1 MNSIQEFFPVEEFKD
16 ITNSSRTSST
26 HHNSESELLMMDRSI
41 YCVYPDWSISWK
53 TILTGVTVLIM
64 LLAVVWYNPD
74 CYQLGFCHS
83 KSLPSVSHFVGRE
96 EDIRNITGYLDFY
109 TSDVQVVHIVGP
121 PGFGKSTLAMK
132 IGEILLTR
140 KRVKVYYV
148 DLRTV
153 KDIDSMSD
161 MVMRSIVDSL
171 KYKITFSRLEKW
183 VRDQYSETLI
193 ILDNCD
199 ELFEYVNEEFCR
211 AIKSLTIAS
220 SRNNVRY
227 ILTSQKHV
235 TDIGNFRL
243 HAIYNLS
250 SEASIQLLGEVA
262 PSLTDDQKRQ
272 IADLTG
278 NVPLAIEVVGAIF
291 KFPDA
296 PTAEEVVQGLRENL
310 VSTLSPDELH
320 SKVDVSMGV
329 AYSYLSP
336 ELKQLCVNL
345 SHFPDKFSKESA
357 VAIFNFRGQMLDKL
371 VQRSLLQYERSQKQF
386 HYHQLLKMFF
396 TQVSVGKDA
405 EKLQYY
411 FNSRYQ
417 YHFAQLLQKAIPDN
431 VKKLEME
438 ILYNEVHNILHMFTL
453 FISHKHANYTFFA
466 IKTVS
471 HEFRI
476 NILLR
481 FLPPLTPLLLLKCLD
496 SYSEDE
502 RASVES
508 FFETYIRVVILA
520 VKSKPKVRHA
530 IKLLSTKRKE
540 VDKRYKNGTLSPHM
554 YTQFY
559 TILGNYYN
567 EIGDVEKSNRCYS
580 KILRKTHNELDHCYP
595 ICDYFSLS
603 VAYQNIGDIEMA
615 FNFRK
620 VAYHQIPLL
629 YRMDEIRLLLHLYN
643 DYMNTSLGYDFTEAE
658 AFAVEI
664 TQRAYQYLLNAD
676 RSEYSED
683 IYYMAIEF
691 FRSQNLEVIV
701 VELQEKMV
709 ASGIPCDCD
718 ETLKGGEYLKKTR
731 ELFLFPTDDPNVSP
745 EILCNHKCAI
755 NRGDSAIGSFRKQYY
770 HLAIWY
776 GEQSYA
782 SADNLGESYAEY
794 KCVPSLFVGK
804 SYYELGNYSA
814 ANVWLHGALQCLNK
828 AIRHNFLSFPL
839 RDARCES
846 CIRLFLTGEVSNI
859 FCYVHIVCDIVIC
872 CIVLLLFLLV
882 CPCLVWKEYF
892 GPQEITLSTTT
903 SLMEQKHSF
912 VWTQINVISNSVD
925 ISQQWT
931 NTLLLVLFIIAVCC
945 YYYLTMCCCLYV
957 CRTKIVVRKS
967 VTIFIVIF
975 LAIDELLYYFS
986 Y

>member
-1 MNSIQEFFPVEEFKD
+1 
-16 ITNSSRTSST
+16 
-26 HHNSESELLMMDRSI
+26 
-41 YCVYPDWSISWK
+41 
-53 TILTGVTVLIM
+53 M
-64 LLAVVWYNPD
+64 LLAVVWSSTD
-74 CYQLGFCHS
+74 CYQLGLCHS

-96 EDIRNITGYLDFY
+96 EDIHNITGYLDFY

-132 IGEILLTR
+132 IGEIFLR
-140 KRVKVYYV
+140 NWVSVHYV
-148 DLRTV
+148 DVGQKMV
-153 KDIDSMSD
+153 KDIDTLAEKIVLSMVESRKTK
-161 MVMRSIVDSL
+161 V
-171 KYKITFSRLEKW
+171 TFSDLEEKIQK
-183 VRDQYSETLI
+183 QYSKALI

-199 ELFEYVNEEFCR
+199 EILEHSKEEFLS
-211 AIKSLTIAS
+211 ALKSLIALS
-220 SRNNVRY
+220 QKRVRY
-227 ILTSQKHV
+227 LLTSQKWV
-235 TDIGNFRL
+235 ADIGNFRL

-250 SEASIQLLGEVA
+250 SEAAIQLLGAVA

-278 NVPLAIEVVGAIF
+278 NVPLALQVVGAIF

-296 PTAEEVVQGLRENL
+296 PTAEEVLQGLRANL

-329 AYSYLSP
+329 AYSYLTP

-345 SHFPDKFSKESA
+345 SHFPGKFSKESA
-357 VAIFNFRGQMLDKL
+357 VAIFNFKGKMLDKL

-396 TQVSVGKDA
+396 SQVSDGKDA

-411 FNSRYQ
+411 FNSQYQ
-417 YHFAQLLQKAIPDN
+417 LHFAQLLQKAIPDN
-431 VKKLEME
+431 VKKLELE

-453 FISHKHANYTFFA
+453 FISHKHVNYTFFA
-466 IKTVS
+466 IKTIS

-476 NILLR
+476 KFLLR
-481 FLPPLTPLLLLKCLD
+481 FLPPYTPLLLLERLD

-530 IKLLSTKRKE
+530 IQLLSTKRKE

-603 VAYQNIGDIEMA
+603 VAYQNIGDIELA
-615 FNFRK
+615 FTFRK
-620 VAYHQIPLL
+620 AAYRQMPFLS
-629 YRMDEIRLLLHLYN
+629 RMDEIRLLLHLYN
-643 DYMNTSLGYDFTEAE
+643 DYMNTSLGNDVTEAE

-676 RSEYSED
+676 KSEYSEE

-691 FRSQNLEVIV
+691 FRSQNLEVNV

-718 ETLKGGEYLKKTR
+718 TTVNKRGEYFKTIR
-731 ELFLFPTDDPNVSP
+731 GLFLFPTDDPNVSF
-745 EILCNHKCAI
+745 EIVCDCKCAI
-755 NRGDSAIGSFRKQYY
+755 NRGDSAIDAFRKQYY

-794 KCVPSLFVGK
+794 KCFPSLFVGK

-828 AIRHNFLSFPL
+828 AIRHNFLSPDL
-839 RDARCES
+839 RNARFES

-859 FCYVHIVCDIVIC
+859 FCYVHIISDIVILC
-872 CIVLLLFLLV
+872 TVIVLVLLLYGLQG
-882 CPCLVWKEYF
+882 PYLVWKEYF
-892 GPQEITLSTTT
+892 GPQEINLSTTT
-903 SLMEQKHSF
+903 LLMEQKHSF
-912 VWTQINVISNSVD
+912 IWTQINVISNS
-925 ISQQWT
+925 INTRYIQQWT
-931 NTLLLVLFIIAVCC
+931 NTVLLVVFIIAVCC
-945 YYYLTMCCCLYV
+945 YYLLMMCCCLAVSLYV
-957 CRTKIVVRKS
+957 CRTKIPVCKC
-967 VTIFIVIF
+967 VTMFAVIIIF
-975 LAIDELLYYFS
+975 LAIIIFLPIDWLLIS
-986 Y
+986 

>member
-1 MNSIQEFFPVEEFKD
+1 M
-16 ITNSSRTSST
+16 
-26 HHNSESELLMMDRSI
+26 
-41 YCVYPDWSISWK
+41 
-53 TILTGVTVLIM
+53 IM
-64 LLAVVWYNPD
+64 LLAVVWSSTD
-74 CYQLGFCHS
+74 CYQLGLCHS

-96 EDIRNITGYLDFY
+96 EDIHNITGYLDFA

-132 IGEILLTR
+132 IGEIFVR
-140 KRVKVYYV
+140 KCVKVFYA
-148 DLRTV
+148 DLRMI
-153 KDIDSMSD
+153 KDVDSMSEII
-161 MVMRSIVDSL
+161 MHSIVDSL
-171 KYKITFSRLEKW
+171 NRKHKATYIRLEKW
-183 VRDQYSETLI
+183 VRNRYSNTLI

-199 ELFEYVNEEFCR
+199 ELFEHQKDKFLDGIR
-211 AIKSLTIAS
+211 KLTQAS
-220 SRNNVRY
+220 SSTNVRY
-227 ILTSQKHV
+227 ILTSQKRFA
-235 TDIGNFRL
+235 DIGNFQL
-243 HAIYNLS
+243 HAIYTLS
-250 SEASIQLLGEVA
+250 PEAAIQLLGAVA

-278 NVPLAIEVVGAIF
+278 NVPLALQVVGAIF
-291 KFPDA
+291 KFPGA
-296 PTAEEVVQGLRENL
+296 PTAEEVIQGLQENL
-310 VSTLSPDELH
+310 IDTLSPDELH
-320 SKVDVSMGV
+320 TKVDVSMGV
-329 AYSYLSP
+329 AYSYLTQ

-345 SHFPDKFSKESA
+345 SHFPGKFSNESA
-357 VAIFNFRGQMLDKL
+357 VAIFNFKGKMLDKL

-396 TQVSVGKDA
+396 TQVSDGKDA

-411 FNSRYQ
+411 FSSQYQ
-417 YHFAQLLQKAIPDN
+417 LHFAQLLQKAIPDN
-431 VKKLEME
+431 VKKLELE

-471 HEFRI
+471 HEYRI
-476 NILLR
+476 SILLR
-481 FLPPLTPLLLLKCLD
+481 FLPPSTPLLLLKCLD

-508 FFETYIRVVILA
+508 FFETYIRVVMLA
-520 VKSKPKVRHA
+520 AKSKPKVRHA
-530 IKLLSTKRKE
+530 IELLSTKRKE
-540 VDKRYKNGTLSPHM
+540 VDKGYKNGTLSPHM

-603 VAYQNIGDIEMA
+603 VAYQNIGDIEIA

-620 VAYHQIPLL
+620 VAYHQREFLA
-629 YRMDEIRLLLHLYN
+629 RMDGIWLLLHLYN
-643 DYMNTSLGYDFTEAE
+643 DYMNTSLGNDPTKAE

-664 TQRAYQYLLNAD
+664 TQRAYQYLLNAN

-683 IYYMAIEF
+683 IYYMAIKF
-691 FRSQNLEVIV
+691 FRLQNLEVNV

-709 ASGIPCDCD
+709 ANAIPCDCD
-718 ETLKGGEYLKKTR
+718 TTVNKRGEYYKKTR
-731 ELFLFPTDDPNVSP
+731 ELFLFPTDDPNVSL
-745 EILCNHKCAI
+745 EIVCNYRCAI
-755 NRGDSAIGSFRKQYY
+755 NRGDSAIDAFRKQYY

-782 SADNLGESYAEY
+782 SAVNLGESYAEY
-794 KCVPSLFVGK
+794 KCIPSLFVGK

-814 ANVWLHGALQCLNK
+814 ANVWLHGSLQCLNK

-839 RDARCES
+839 RDARFES
-846 CIRLFLTGEVSNI
+846 CILTGEVSNI
-859 FCYVHIVCDIVIC
+859 FCYVHIVCDIVIF

-892 GPQEITLSTTT
+892 GPQDITLSTTT

-912 VWTQINVISNSVD
+912 VWTQINVISNS
-925 ISQQWT
+925 INTRYIQQWT
-931 NTLLLVLFIIAVCC
+931 DTLLPILFIIAVCC
-945 YYYLTMCCCLYV
+945 YYLLIMCCCLAVSLYV
-957 CRTKIVVRKS
+957 CRTKIPVCKC
-967 VTIFIVIF
+967 VTMFAVIIIF
-975 LAIDELLYYFS
+975 LAIDGLQIS
-986 Y
+986 